1 MEQMYQRLLTM
12 EAAVQNLQHQVGHLT
27 TDNAAIRQQ
36 VVYLT
41 TDNAAIR
48 QQVEHLTTENA
59 KVKHEVAHLTNEN
72 AKCFDEVVSL
82 RHDKAVVQEDVVA
95 LSNKVEVL
103 ESTPPPES
111 QLAFDR
117 PIVTTKN
124 GSTVYPDGSV
134 LTKDGERIPASVASV
149 FPDGYYV
156 TKGGKKVPAN
166 PPISPSPSSPSSV
179 ATSPFCFNKR

>member
-1 MEQMYQRLLTM
+1 MTQPQQMEQMYQRLLTM
-12 EAAVQNLQHQVGHLT
+12 EAAVQNLQHQVGHLA

-41 TDNAAIR
+41 TDNAVIR

-59 KVKHEVAHLTNEN
+59 KVKHEVAHLTNDN
-72 AKCFDEVVSL
+72 AECFDEVVSL
-82 RHDKAVVQEDVVA
+82 RHDVVA

-124 GSTVYPDGSV
+124 GSTVYPDG
-134 LTKDGERIPASVASV
+134 
-149 FPDGYYV
+149 YYV
-156 TKGGKKVPAN
+156 TKGGKKVPTN
-166 PPISPSPSSPSSV
+166 PPISPISPSPSSVSSV
-179 ATSPFCFNKR
+179 ANSPFCFNQMVINII